1 MKTFV
6 SFFLM
11 SDFSITEL
19 QPEDKAWPKLLSE
32 IPDPPKKLYCRGN
45 LELLQSECFGI
56 VGSRKYTSYG
66 QEATQSI
73 VGSLIDVG
81 FTIVSGLALGID
93 GIAHQTTVE
102 FGGKTI
108 AVLGSGIDDKT
119 IYPSNHIRLATEILK
134 KDGLIISE
142 YPAGFRATE
151 WTFPQRNRIISGL
164 SRGILVVEADQSS
177 GALITAQYALEQNRD
192 VFAIP
197 GSIFSAKSIGPNS
210 LIRNGAKLVASAR
223 DIINEYG
230 YDQESF
236 NKKQQT
242 ATNDPTENKILEL
255 LNDGTAMSVDRIV
268 ELSDIQVPKAMA
280 TLSILEI
287 TGRIKNLGNGKY
299 RRK

>member
-6 SFFLM
+6 SFDLM
-11 SDFSITEL
+11 PDSSIVEL
-19 QPEDKAWPKLLSE
+19 RPKDKTWPKLLSE
-32 IPDPPKKLYCRGN
+32 IPNPPKKLYCRGN
-45 LELLQSECFGI
+45 LKLLRSDCFGI
-56 VGSRKYTSYG
+56 VGSRKYTPYG
-66 QEATQSI
+66 QEAVQSVI
-73 VGSLIDVG
+73 GGLIDVG
-81 FTIVSGLALGID
+81 FVIVSGLALGID
-93 GIAHQTTVE
+93 GIAHQTTIE

-119 IYPSNHIRLATEILK
+119 IYPRNHIRLATEILK

-210 LIRNGAKLVASAR
+210 LIRRGAKLVASAR

-230 YDQESF
+230 YDQELF
-236 NKKQQT
+236 NKKRQT
-242 ATNDPTENKILEL
+242 TTDDPTENKIFEL
-255 LNDGTAMSVDRIV
+255 LNDGAAMSVDRIV
-268 ELSDIQVPKAMA
+268 ELSNIQVPKIMA

-299 RRK
+299 RKI